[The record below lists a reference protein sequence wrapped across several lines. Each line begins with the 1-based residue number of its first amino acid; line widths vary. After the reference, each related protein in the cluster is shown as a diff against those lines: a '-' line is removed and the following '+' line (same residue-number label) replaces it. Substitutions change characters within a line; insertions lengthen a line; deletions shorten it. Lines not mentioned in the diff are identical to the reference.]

1 MLSARVGDLECI
13 RYAGTQDSEE
23 RETTGIA
30 STKKRKRNE
39 TRNANKRDY
48 LNARR
53 GWK

>member
-1 MLSARVGDLECI
+1 MHQVR
-13 RYAGTQDSEE
+13 RYAGLREE
-23 RETTGIA
+23 RERERTGIA

-39 TRNANKRDY
+39 TRDANKRDY